1 MAGIGFP
8 IGGQPGDDDWA
19 AKAPLFAEI
28 EKLMSWS
35 GGPVN
40 WDLARQMAVR
50 TAAEG
55 DAPAS
60 AADTQAVADAMR
72 LADLWLGEATA
83 LPSALSGAAA
93 GWSRVQWVESTL
105 PVWQQLIDPV
115 AARVVDGMGG
125 ALRSGLG
132 DLAEHGLPPGLADQ
146 LPPGVAEMLPS
157 DPGALGAMLTPML
170 GMLGQ
175 IGGVLFGTQVGQALG
190 ALAGHVVAAGEIGL
204 PLAPPGQAAL
214 LPANVAA
221 FAAGQ
226 GVDIDEVRL
235 FLALREAAALRLF
248 THVPWLRPALL
259 GAVEEY
265 ARGISVD
272 PEQLQRSVGQL
283 GSFDPTDPEA
293 MQRALGEDLFAR
305 ADTPEQQ
312 RALARLEAL
321 LALVEGWVDTVVDA
335 AAAPRLPGAAAL
347 REAVRRRRVAGGPA
361 EQTFAALVGLELRPR
376 RLSEAATVWSGL
388 TAARGVDGR
397 DALWAHPDLLPHAED
412 LDDPTA
418 FVVRD
423 DVVGDDP
430 VAAIEAL
437 MATGQRGPVEDDRGG
452 VREREGTAEP
462 PSTTDNESDEPD
474 DPGEEGSP
482 A

>member
-8 IGGQPGDDDWA
+8 IGGQQPGDDDWS

-55 DAPAS
+55 DARVS
-60 AADTQAVADAMR
+60 AADERAVAEAVR
-72 LADLWLGEATA
+72 LADLWLGEVTA
-83 LPSALSGAAA
+83 LPSGLSGDAT
-93 GWSRVQWVESTL
+93 GWSRVRWVEATL

-115 AARVVDGMGG
+115 AARVVEGMGG
-125 ALRSGLG
+125 ALRNGLG
-132 DLAEHGLPPGLADQ
+132 DVAEHGLPPGMAEQ
-146 LPPGVAEMLPS
+146 LPPGMAEMLPT
-157 DPGALGAMLTPML
+157 DPAALGAMLTPML

-190 ALAGHVVAAGEIGL
+190 TLAGHVVAATEIGL
-204 PLAPPGQAAL
+204 PLAPAGQAAL

-221 FAAGQ
+221 FAQGQ
-226 GVDIDEVRL
+226 GVDADQVRL

-248 THVPWLRPALL
+248 AHVPWLRSGLL

-272 PEQLQRSVGQL
+272 PDQLQRSVGQL
-283 GSFDPTDPEA
+283 GGIDPTDPEA
-293 MQRALGEDLFAR
+293 MQRALGEDLFTR

-312 RALARLEAL
+312 RALVRLEAL

-335 AAAPRLPGAAAL
+335 AARTRLPAAGAL

-376 RLSEAATVWSGL
+376 RLSEAAQVWSEL
-388 TAARGVDGR
+388 TAARGIDGR
-397 DALWAHPDLLPHAED
+397 DDLWAHPDLLPHAED
-412 LDDPTA
+412 LDDPTG

-423 DVVGDDP
+423 DTAGDDP

-452 VREREGTAEP
+452 VRERGSGQEPGGSEPGSDTA
-462 PSTTDNESDEPD
+462 PD
-474 DPGEEGSP
+474 DDPP
-482 A
+482 T

>member
-8 IGGQPGDDDWA
+8 IGGQQPGDDDWA

-55 DAPAS
+55 DVSVS
-60 AADTQAVADAMR
+60 AADQQLVADAVR
-72 LADLWLGEATA
+72 LADLWLGEVTA
-83 LPSALSGAAA
+83 LPSGLAGDAV
-93 GWSRVQWVESTL
+93 GWSRVGWVEATL

-115 AARVVDGMGG
+115 AARVVDGMSG
-125 ALRSGLG
+125 ALRNGLG
-132 DLAEHGLPPGLADQ
+132 DLAEHGLPPGMAEQ
-146 LPPGVAEMLPS
+146 LPPGMADMLPT
-157 DPGALGAMLTPML
+157 DPSALGAMLTPML

-190 ALAGHVVAAGEIGL
+190 ALAGHVVGAGEIGL
-204 PLAPPGQAAL
+204 PLAPAGQAAL
-214 LPANVAA
+214 LPANVTA
-221 FAAGQ
+221 FASSQ
-226 GVDIDEVRL
+226 GVEPDQVRL
-235 FLALREAAALRLF
+235 FLALREAATLRLF
-248 THVPWLRPALL
+248 AHVPWLRSGLL

-283 GSFDPTDPEA
+283 GAIDPSDPEA

-305 ADTPEQQ
+305 ADTPEQE

-335 AAAPRLPGAAAL
+335 AAEPRLPAAGAL

-388 TAARGVDGR
+388 TAARGIDGR

-412 LDDPTA
+412 LDDPAA

-452 VREREGTAEP
+452 VRERGPSGEP
-462 PSTTDNESDEPD
+462 DPPPDDEPGND
-474 DPGEEGSP
+474 AAPG
-482 A
+482 

>member
-8 IGGQPGDDDWA
+8 IGGPQPGDDDWA

-55 DAPAS
+55 DVSVS
-60 AADTQAVADAMR
+60 AVEQQAVAEAVR
-72 LADLWLGEATA
+72 LADLWLGEVTA
-83 LPSALSGAAA
+83 LPSGLSGDAA
-93 GWSRVQWVESTL
+93 GWSRVRWVEATL

-132 DLAEHGLPPGLADQ
+132 DLAEHGLPPEMTEQ
-146 LPPGVAEMLPS
+146 LPPGMADMLPS

-190 ALAGHVVAAGEIGL
+190 TLAGHVVGAGEIGL
-204 PLAPPGQAAL
+204 PLAPAGQAAL
-214 LPANVAA
+214 LPANVTA
-221 FAAGQ
+221 FAAAE
-226 GVDIDEVRL
+226 GVDPDQVRL
-235 FLALREAAALRLF
+235 FLALREAATLRLF
-248 THVPWLRPALL
+248 AHVPWLRAGLL

-265 ARGISVD
+265 ARGIRVD
-272 PEQLQRSVGQL
+272 PDQLQRSVGQL
-283 GSFDPTDPEA
+283 GAIDPTDPEA
-293 MQRALGEDLFAR
+293 MQRALGEDLFTR

-335 AAAPRLPGAAAL
+335 AAGTRLPAAGAL

-388 TAARGVDGR
+388 TAARGIDGR

-452 VREREGTAEP
+452 VRERG
-462 PSTTDNESDEPD
+462 SQDEPD
-474 DPGEEGSP
+474 SRPDEPGDDQDP